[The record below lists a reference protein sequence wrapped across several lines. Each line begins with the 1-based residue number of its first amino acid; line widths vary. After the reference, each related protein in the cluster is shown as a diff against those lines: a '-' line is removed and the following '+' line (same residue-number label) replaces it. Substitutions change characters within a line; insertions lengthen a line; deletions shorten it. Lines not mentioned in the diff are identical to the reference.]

1 MHSAPSVSYPV
12 GRSRFAATLLLVIW
26 LLGAAGVALW
36 SVQVRAPGWQV
47 GASAAL
53 VLLAGLCAARNW
65 WRAPPGDF
73 SWDGENWNWSAAGQ
87 EAAGSLEV
95 GLDLQ
100 RWLLLRFTG
109 GKVVRWLW
117 LERARHPERW
127 EDLRR
132 AVYSRARPQALRQ
145 EQSPAVKP

>member
-12 GRSRFAATLLLVIW
+12 GRSRFAATLLLVLW
-26 LLGAAGVALW
+26 LPGAACVALW
-36 SVQVRAPGWQV
+36 SVQARAPGWQV
-47 GASAAL
+47 GASVAL
-53 VLLAGLCAARNW
+53 VLLAGFCAAWNW
-65 WRAPPGDF
+65 WHAPQGDL

-100 RWLLLRFTG
+100 RWLLLRLTG
-109 GKVVRWLW
+109 GKVVRWFW
-117 LERARHPERW
+117 LERARYPERW

-145 EQSPAVKP
+145 EQSPAAKP